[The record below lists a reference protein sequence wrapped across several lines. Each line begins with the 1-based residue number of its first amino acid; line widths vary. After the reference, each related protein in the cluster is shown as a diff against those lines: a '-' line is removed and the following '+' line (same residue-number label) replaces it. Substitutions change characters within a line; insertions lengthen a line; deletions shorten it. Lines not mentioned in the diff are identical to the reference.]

1 VTALLVVTLLTVTVL
16 ACSSCGTAS
25 FSKAEQARL
34 DRTIADFMNAHHF
47 PGVVVAA
54 SVPGKGTY
62 VVAKG
67 KADLSTGAPMK
78 AEDKFGAGSVTKS
91 MVGTVLLQLVDE
103 GKLKL
108 DDRVSQY
115 FPAVS
120 NGNNITVREL
130 LNMTSGLFNYTE
142 NSDFLAALAANPH
155 RKWAPEEL
163 VEFGTSKPPYFAP
176 GKGWY
181 YSNTNTILVGL
192 LIEKLT
198 GNKIEEEVKSRI
210 IDKLGLTNT
219 TFPVNP
225 GITAPYA
232 HGYKYDQATKQY
244 SESDS
249 TQFDPSAFW
258 TAGAVISNVPD
269 LEVWAQALG
278 SGKLISKAMQK
289 ERTQFVD
296 QIPPLPS
303 GIPETAD
310 GMDPGYGLAI
320 VKYDN
325 TNNFIGITGRTTSW
339 DNQTFYLPSDKAV
352 LVVFANTNTS
362 TGDGPLFFA
371 TVAKII
377 FPYSFPDVK

>member
-1 VTALLVVTLLTVTVL
+1 M
-16 ACSSCGTAS
+16 S
-25 FSKAEQARL
+25 
-34 DRTIADFMNAHHF
+34 AHHF
-47 PGVVVAA
+47 PGVVVGAR
-54 SVPGKGTY
+54 VPGKGTY
-62 VVAKG
+62 IVAKG
-67 KADLSTGAPMK
+67 KADLKTGAPMRV
-78 AEDKFGAGSVTKS
+78 EDKFGAGSVTKS

-108 DDRVSQY
+108 DDKVSQY
-115 FPAVS
+115 FPAVP
-120 NGNNITVREL
+120 NGQNITIREL

-142 NSDFLAALAANPH
+142 NTDFLAAVVANPR

-163 VEFGTSKPPYFAP
+163 VKFGTSKAPYFAP

-181 YSNTNTILVGL
+181 YCNTNTILVGL

-198 GNKIEEEVKSRI
+198 GRKLEDEVKSRI
-210 IDKLGLTNT
+210 IDRLGLVNT
-219 TFPVNP
+219 SFPENP

-232 HGYKYDQATKQY
+232 HGYMYDPETKQY
-244 SESDS
+244 AETDS
-249 TQFDPSAFW
+249 TQINPSALW
-258 TAGAVISNVPD
+258 AAGAMISNVPD

-278 SGKLISKAMQK
+278 SGRLISKAMQE

-296 QIPPLPS
+296 QVPPLPS

-325 TNNFIGITGRTTSW
+325 TDNFIGITGRTTSW
-339 DNQTFYLPSDKAV
+339 DNQTFYLPSENAV
-352 LVVFANTNTS
+352 LVVFTNTRTT

-377 FPYSFPDVK
+377 FPGSFPQVK